1 MALPLPQTTGGVRGQ
16 PRLILRLEGLGLLIV
31 CAFLFHP
38 TGLSWWWFAG
48 LFLAPDLSFLA
59 YVLGRAAGTAAYN
72 ATHSE
77 IGPLVL
83 AGIGLT
89 VLPATLPFALIWGA
103 HVGFDRMLGYGL
115 KYASSFD
122 HTHLGP
128 IGKAA
133 KARAGGAGLL
143 P

>member
-1 MALPLPQTTGGVRGQ
+1 MTTAMIQADGGVRGW
-16 PRLILRLEGLGLLIV
+16 PKILLRLEGLGVLALCV
-31 CAFLFHP
+31 WLYRE

-59 YVLGRAAGTAAYN
+59 YVLGRRAGTLAYN
-72 ATHSE
+72 ATHTE
-77 IGPLVL
+77 LGPLAL
-83 AGIGLT
+83 AGVGL
-89 VLPATLPFALIWGA
+89 VAAPAVLPFALIWGA
-103 HVGFDRMLGYGL
+103 HVGWDRLVGYGL

-133 KARAGGAGLL
+133 KAARRV
-143 P
+143 